1 MDGRSSGNFNRRAFS
16 LIELL
21 LVVAILAIFAA
32 ITAPRYAASLNRFRA
47 EAAARRIAYDLS
59 FAQSRARSMSAARTI
74 TFNVSGNSYQL
85 TGEADLT
92 SPTNTYSVNLAADP
106 YFVSITTLSFGGN
119 PSVTFNGYGVPNTA
133 GYVQIGVG
141 GLTKQIS
148 IDADSGATTIQ

>member
-1 MDGRSSGNFNRRAFS
+1 
-16 LIELL
+16 
-21 LVVAILAIFAA
+21 
-32 ITAPRYAASLNRFRA
+32 
-47 EAAARRIAYDLS
+47 
-59 FAQSRARSMSAARTI
+59 MSAARTI